1 MIWQFCINFVH
12 YNMIREESSNSHLR
26 SNFIGLDELF
36 NGELRLNCFKNT
48 IRELRSQYIFQALYF
63 HKSILFNISTF
74 AFVYSFYYVFA
85 NSELVY
91 NSLKRFDFNVYIDKA
106 RMTLKMLFYKFM
118 SYSDAKKA
126 S

>member
-1 MIWQFCINFVH
+1 MIWQFCMNFVH
-12 YNMIREESSNSHLR
+12 YNMIREESSNSHPR

-63 HKSILFNISTF
+63 HKSTLFNISTF